1 MLRILDPKT
10 GKAIPL
16 KEQQKKVEVK
26 GSPENVGVDLSK
38 KKAEKK
44 DAKAK

>member
-1 MLRILDPKT
+1 MLRIMDPVT

-38 KKAEKK
+38 KKVAKK
-44 DAKAK
+44 NAKA